1 MSNCLFVQLHLEEDK
16 TEDVQYEKLRENL
29 RNLQSDLDLNKKENR
44 ELGRQVDI

>member
-1 MSNCLFVQLHLEEDK
+1 MHLEEDK
-16 TEDVQYEKLRENL
+16 KEDVQYEKLRENL